1 MTFDKAKPFFD
12 VSSAKEPPRSL
23 NLDKEA
29 DPIEAKQVSEQS
41 EKELSLDDFIHEQ
54 ENLENVGEH
63 QIITAHIPGGGII
76 PSENQ

>member
-1 MTFDKAKPFFD
+1 MTSDKAKPFFD

-29 DPIEAKQVSEQS
+29 DPIEAKEASEH
-41 EKELSLDDFIHEQ
+41 EKDSNLDDLIHEQ
-54 ENLENVGEH
+54 ENSENVGEH
-63 QIITAHIPGGGII
+63 QIITAFIPGGGII

>member
-1 MTFDKAKPFFD
+1 MTSDKAKPFFD

-29 DPIEAKQVSEQS
+29 DPIEA
-41 EKELSLDDFIHEQ
+41 EKDLNPDDLIHEQ
-54 ENLENVGEH
+54 ENSENVGEH
-63 QIITAHIPGGGII
+63 QIITAFIPGGGII

>member
-1 MTFDKAKPFFD
+1 MTSDKPKPFFD

-29 DPIEAKQVSEQS
+29 APIEEKEVSEQS
-41 EKELSLDDFIHEQ
+41 EKDPSLDDLIHEQ
-54 ENLENVGEH
+54 DNSENLGDR

-76 PSENQ
+76 PSGNE